1 MKMLFAAVLL
11 IIFAASLQS
20 WGFFAHRTINKHAT
34 YSLPAD
40 LAPFFKKHLYA
51 ITEKAINADKRVY
64 IDSAESTR
72 HFIDLDRYE
81 QLSDSLVVPW
91 FKLNKRLR
99 QHEILMRGIVPWQI
113 DLTYRKLLKA
123 FHEKNAQAIIRQAA
137 DLGHYASDAHVPLH
151 TTSNY
156 NGQLSGQVGIHALW
170 ETRLPERFMHSYD
183 LYVGKPV
190 YIDNVV
196 EFAWNAVHE
205 SHALLDSVFDLEK
218 KVSASMS
225 HRMKKSYVLR
235 NNILMLNYSD
245 EFCERY
251 HEALNGMVE
260 RRIRKAI
267 HATASLWYSA
277 WIDAGQPDLSEL
289 APFEINKKDSIP
301 YQRLS
306 PKGREEWH

>member
-1 MKMLFAAVLL
+1 MKMLFPAVLL
-11 IIFAASLQS
+11 ILFATSLQS

-40 LAPFFKKHLYA
+40 LAPFFKKHRYA
-51 ITEKAINADKRVY
+51 ITEKSINADKRVY

-81 QLSDSLVVPW
+81 DLSDSLEVPW
-91 FKLNKRLR
+91 FKLNKRLQ
-99 QHEILMRGIVPWQI
+99 QHDLLKRGIIPWQI

-123 FHEKNAQAIIRQAA
+123 FHQKNTHAIIRHAA

-156 NGQLSGQVGIHALW
+156 NGQLNGQVGIHALW
-170 ETRLPERFMHSYD
+170 ETRLPEHFMDSYQ

-205 SHALLDSVFDLEK
+205 SHALLDSVFELER
-218 KVSASMS
+218 KVSNSMPLQ
-225 HRMKKSYVLR
+225 HRTNYVLR
-235 NNILMLNYSD
+235 NNRLMLNYSD

-251 HEALNGMVE
+251 HRAMNGMVE

-277 WIDAGQPDLSEL
+277 WIDAGQPNLSKLE
-289 APFEINKKDSIP
+289 AFVPEKKDPIP
-301 YQRLS
+301 YQRLM

>member
-20 WGFFAHRTINKHAT
+20 WGFFAHRTINKHPT

-40 LAPFFKKHLYA
+40 LAPFFIKQLYA

-64 IDSAESTR
+64 INSAESTR

-99 QHEILMRGIVPWQI
+99 QHDILKRGIVPWQI

-123 FHEKNAQAIIRQAA
+123 FHQKNAQAIIRHAA

-277 WIDAGQPDLSEL
+277 WIDAGQPDLSKL

-306 PKGREEWH
+306 RKGREE